1 VSIIEAGVFIIAGCL
16 ATMRVLLLIGLPS
29 KLHSQQKV
37 SLKEWTPNSVGEE
50 DGFPTKV
57 SYGQAWVANFGQYK
71 YKQPV
76 NHSYT

>member
-1 VSIIEAGVFIIAGCL
+1 MQYNLTINRERLKGYIVSIIEAGVFIIAGCL

-57 SYGQAWVANFGQYK
+57 SYGQA
-71 YKQPV
+71 
-76 NHSYT
+76 